1 MGVMRPGNRYGEQEG
16 GGRGGRRRGRGPE
29 FGEIPG
35 EGFEGRR
42 AFGPFGPPFGGGP
55 GGPGFPGRPPGGP
68 FGHGFGGHG
77 RGHGGPRG
85 RRGGRARRGD
95 VRASL
100 LALLKERPMHGYEM
114 IAEIGERTG
123 GAWRP
128 SPGSIYPT
136 LQLLEEEGLITAQE
150 ISGKR
155 LVQLTEAGRAEAEAG
170 ADEPWAEA
178 GREVDW
184 EAVQEVGQALGAVD
198 AAIRQVMA
206 TGNEAQRAKG
216 LAVLTEARKKLYL
229 ILAEDD

>member
-1 MGVMRPGNRYGEQEG
+1 MRPGNPYRKQEE
-16 GGRGGRRRGRGPE
+16 GGRGGRRLGRGPG
-29 FGEIPG
+29 FGDVPG
-35 EGFEGRR
+35 EGFEGRH

-55 GGPGFPGRPPGGP
+55 GRPGGPPGGP
-68 FGHGFGGHG
+68 FGGPFGHGG

-150 ISGKR
+150 VSGKR
-155 LVQLTEAGRAEAEAG
+155 LVSLTEAGRAEADAG

-198 AAIRQVMA
+198 GAIRQVMA
-206 TGNEAQRAKG
+206 TGSPAQRAKG